1 MAERLPSLEQRRE
14 QLFDELAK
22 LGDFRPG
29 TLSVNFRK
37 CGRENCACAREE
49 GHPGHG
55 PQYLWSTTQKG
66 KSRAQNLR
74 LGPEIKK
81 VEREIETYRRFT
93 ELCGELVEVS
103 EQICKL
109 RPVAGTMDEREL
121 SDQKKT
127 LEKKYS
133 RKSRKR

>member
-1 MAERLPSLEQRRE
+1 MPETLTSLEERRERLFEVLVG
-14 QLFDELAK
+14 

-37 CGRENCACAREE
+37 CGRQNCACAKEE

-81 VEREIETYRRFT
+81 VEREIENYRRFT
-93 ELCGELVEVS
+93 ELCGELIEVS

-109 RPVAGTMDEREL
+109 RPVEETMDEREI
-121 SDQKKT
+121 SDLKKT
-127 LEKKYS
+127 LQKKYS
-133 RKSRKR
+133 RKLRKR